1 MSHGARAQRARLSTP
16 TFEIIQSMRHPRVRR
31 PFIVESRG
39 TGRDGGSIA
48 IPKRIQPAA
57 AEAAKPGARATMPL
71 FDPWAAVTAPPE
83 PVAAPRR
90 ILPNLL
96 VPEEPAPIEIAVETA
111 PPEDAR
117 LPRVR
122 RVKPRAESPVTAKV
136 QKPVMARIALPAPV
150 LEVAVT
156 APAKTDRTESPA
168 TPMTRPV
175 SRVERK
181 DRASLPAGQRWKAR
195 LPRACW

>member
-1 MSHGARAQRARLSTP
+1 MSHGARALMVRLSTP

-39 TGRDGGSIA
+39 TGRDGGSTA
-48 IPKRIQPAA
+48 IPKRIQSAA
-57 AEAAKPGARATMPL
+57 DGAAKPIGRATTPL
-71 FDPWAAVTAPPE
+71 FDPWAALTAPPE

-96 VPEEPAPIEIAVETA
+96 VPEDPAPIEIAVETA
-111 PPEDAR
+111 PPEEDR

-122 RVKPRAESPVTAKV
+122 RVKPRAVNPVAAKV
-136 QKPVMARIALPAPV
+136 QKPVVARIPLPTPV
-150 LEVAVT
+150 PVMT
-156 APAKTDRTESPA
+156 APAKTTPRPEPTAVPTARPASRT
-168 TPMTRPV
+168 
-175 SRVERK
+175 